1 MIASI
6 PMDNYFLLK
15 SAGASQTGLYAAPF
29 KILTFVYQFAGNFTR
44 VLAPRFTSFDTK
56 EKTRVFAFK
65 SFGIVVIMSAF
76 LIVLAVVGVPIIS
89 LVFGS
94 SFSGSAEIF
103 RILTLGFIFFFAG
116 TVPSAIILYYFGKS
130 QVTFFITALRLV
142 VFAALLYFLV
152 PKMQAV
158 GAAVSYSLAEGVT
171 FLLLAIYSLWRLK

>member
-1 MIASI
+1 
-6 PMDNYFLLK
+6 
-15 SAGASQTGLYAAPF
+15 
-29 KILTFVYQFAGNFTR
+29 
-44 VLAPRFTSFDTK
+44 
-56 EKTRVFAFK
+56 
-65 SFGIVVIMSAF
+65 
-76 LIVLAVVGVPIIS
+76 
-89 LVFGS
+89 
-94 SFSGSAEIF
+94 
-103 RILTLGFIFFFAG
+103 LGFIFFFAG